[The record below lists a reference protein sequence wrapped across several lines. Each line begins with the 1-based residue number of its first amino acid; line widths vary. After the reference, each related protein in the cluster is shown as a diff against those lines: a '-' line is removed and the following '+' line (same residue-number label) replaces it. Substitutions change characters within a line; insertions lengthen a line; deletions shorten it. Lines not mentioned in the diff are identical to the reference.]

1 MTTKTY
7 DNSKHFPVVCTA
19 LVGRGK
25 TLAQDSFQTR
35 ITVKSPKTGRVLT
48 DVRVDYL
55 DSSDVYQFEVKG
67 PVSGLTTFYKILKGF
82 ENPVSRKEKVTPYHD
97 EVTAVCELTA
107 HDLHCIQL
115 AWSGWQARQEDYA
128 D

>member
-1 MTTKTY
+1 MNAKTY
-7 DNSKHFPVVCTA
+7 DNTKAYSVTCTA
-19 LVGRGK
+19 LVGKGK
-25 TLAQDSFQTR
+25 TLAQDFFQTR

-55 DSSDVYQFEVKG
+55 NTDSIYQFEVTG
-67 PVSGLTTFYKILKGF
+67 PVNGNPTFEKILQGF
-82 ENPVSRKEKVTPYHD
+82 ESPVSRKAGVTKYHD